1 MSVYVLPDD
10 RAREAGSRRSPN
22 ANILKDFVVTN
33 RRLAAPPNT
42 MGKTRPEVLT
52 RRGTGVRGGFSSG
65 GDGPSATRPHR
76 HTQQGCLIPPPP
88 LPVQMQPQA
97 PWQLSSQQS
106 PRSEPGSRQ
115 AEGAASPR
123 PRPQQLRSPGSRAAR
138 SLASVTHHR
147 HPQSARWVA
156 DEASPPPP
164 HLTLTSPRSEPH
176 PPHQDQGCGRWSGRP
191 GGAGESRDP
200 LRRPGTW
207 PPVGTRG
214 VAEDQRG
221 PMSWGTPHER
231 SGAPKLYT
239 RMINT

>member
-1 MSVYVLPDD
+1 MSVHVLPDD

-52 RRGTGVRGGFSSG
+52 RRRTGVRGGFSSG

-88 LPVQMQPQA
+88 LPAQMQPQA

-106 PRSEPGSRQ
+106 PRSEPGSQQ

-156 DEASPPPP
+156 DEASPLPRISPSR
-164 HLTLTSPRSEPH
+164 HLGASHTHPIRTRAAGDGAADPGARVRAETRSAAPA
-176 PPHQDQGCGRWSGRP
+176 RGRP
-191 GGAGESRDP
+191 RGLAAL
-200 LRRPGTW
+200 LRTSEVP
-207 PPVGTRG
+207 
-214 VAEDQRG
+214 
-221 PMSWGTPHER
+221 
-231 SGAPKLYT
+231 
-239 RMINT
+239 

>member
-1 MSVYVLPDD
+1 MSVHVLPDD

-42 MGKTRPEVLT
+42 MGKTQPEVLT
-52 RRGTGVRGGFSSG
+52 RRRTGVRGGFSSG

-76 HTQQGCLIPPPP
+76 HTQQGCLILPPP
-88 LPVQMQPQA
+88 LPAQMQPQA

-147 HPQSARWVA
+147 HPQSTRWVA
-156 DEASPPPP
+156 DEASPLPRITPSR
-164 HLTLTSPRSEPH
+164 HLGASHTHPIRTRAAGDGAADPGARVRAETRSAAPA
-176 PPHQDQGCGRWSGRP
+176 RGRP
-191 GGAGESRDP
+191 RGLAAL
-200 LRRPGTW
+200 LRTSEVP
-207 PPVGTRG
+207 
-214 VAEDQRG
+214 
-221 PMSWGTPHER
+221 
-231 SGAPKLYT
+231 
-239 RMINT
+239 